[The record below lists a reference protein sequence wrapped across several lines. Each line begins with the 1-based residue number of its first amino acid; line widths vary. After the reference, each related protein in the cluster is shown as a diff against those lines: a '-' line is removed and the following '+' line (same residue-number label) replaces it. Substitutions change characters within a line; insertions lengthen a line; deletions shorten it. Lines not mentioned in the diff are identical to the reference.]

1 MKKGL
6 DYYMSLQYGVNLRP
20 LAEEDGGGW
29 LAEIAELPGCVSD
42 GETKVEALE
51 NVEKAKAAWFAV
63 SLKKGFKI
71 PEPAVEAE
79 PEYNGRVTLRLPKSL
94 HRKTSEEAKEEG
106 VSLNSYLQCLIAE
119 NHSAAMAN
127 KVLAVCQKLIDK
139 QDERY
144 YDAQHRLMGSI
155 GSYDILEEGG
165 IKVVAKRH

>member
-6 DYYMSLQYGVNLRP
+6 EYYMSLQYSVSLRP

-29 LAEIAELPGCVSD
+29 LAEVVELPGCFSD

-51 NVEKAKAAWFAV
+51 NVEKAKEAWLTV
-63 SLKKGFKI
+63 SLRKGLKI
-71 PEPAVEAE
+71 PEPVVEPE

-127 KVLAVCQKLIDK
+127 KALAVCQKLIDK
-139 QDERY
+139 KDERY
-144 YDAQHRLMGSI
+144 FDAQDRFIGSI
-155 GSYDILEEGG
+155 GFPDFLEKGVV
-165 IKVVAKRH
+165 KVVAKRH